1 MLPISFV
8 SLHSRKFLLLLSS
21 FSCMISFWI
30 DLLLFLFHFSSPGK
44 FVESFVGSI
53 KFEFLL
59 VNLVKYTVVPSAV
72 VAGKP
77 K

>member
-1 MLPISFV
+1 
-8 SLHSRKFLLLLSS
+8 
-21 FSCMISFWI
+21 MISFWI